1 MRITISLLHLMSVV
15 PVVHHYIVLCYIN
28 RRQYYKVS
36 IFKII
41 NTKQK
46 PSVITLGFCDIQLN
60 ILRLTRTN

>member
-1 MRITISLLHLMSVV
+1 MSVV